1 MKQLLSAI
9 IGVLICSSTLAVELE
24 QHEKTSVPPE
34 CRFEI
39 LQSSLAAKLTLKVD
53 KFTGTVSQIVET
65 KDGGKTWQPITKRP
79 HPLDKTE
86 PGKVNYQVFTS
97 GLALKFT
104 FLINVNTGATWQL
117 LNSAEGISWDPI
129 I

>member
-1 MKQLLSAI
+1 MKTLLSAI
-9 IGVLICSSTLAVELE
+9 LMLAVCTSGFAIELE

-65 KDGGKTWQPITKRP
+65 IDGGKTWQPIANRP
-79 HPLDKTE
+79 HPNDKTE

-97 GLALKFT
+97 GLAVKFT

-117 LNSAEGISWDPI
+117 VEFDKGIAWDPI